1 MSSRDDI
8 LQKLRSARRPF
19 PEASPPPETYLPMDT
34 ATYANNEERLARFV
48 VESEKLG
55 TVVHLPTSPS
65 DAIETALD
73 LLGDDERVMA
83 WATEHIP
90 LDGLHDALHK
100 QGIAVVEQDTNT
112 RVGITGAEAALAA
125 TGSLVLSS
133 GAGKPRAASLLGDVH
148 VAVITRDQLLDGMEA
163 WAAQQKDTWAEASNR
178 VIITGASR
186 TADIGLELVI
196 GAHGPVELHVIIV

>member
-19 PEASPPPETYLPMDT
+19 PEVSPPPETYLPMDT

-48 VESEKLG
+48 TECEKLG

-65 DAIETALD
+65 DAIETVLD
-73 LLGDDERVMA
+73 LLGKDKRVMV

-196 GAHGPVELHVIIV
+196 GAHGPVELHVIVM